1 MKNWAKASKCL
12 EILVNLQTV
21 NHPPTVAK
29 GILMVGRHPFNNSP
43 RVARRGMGKK
53 RENMYMLDKFRYCPV
68 CGSKHFEESTAKS
81 KRCRNCGFE
90 YFLNASSATAA
101 FILNARGELLVERR
115 KEEPGRGTLDLP
127 GGFTEIGETS
137 EEGVVREVMEET
149 NLKVTAA
156 RYLFSLPN
164 VYRYSGIELPTLDMF
179 YECDVEDE
187 SVLAA
192 NDDAAECM
200 WIKPEDIHT
209 EQFGLRS
216 VRWGL
221 VKYLERQK

>member
-115 KEEPGRGTLDLP
+115 K
-127 GGFTEIGETS
+127 
-137 EEGVVREVMEET
+137 
-149 NLKVTAA
+149 
-156 RYLFSLPN
+156 
-164 VYRYSGIELPTLDMF
+164 
-179 YECDVEDE
+179 
-187 SVLAA
+187 
-192 NDDAAECM
+192 
-200 WIKPEDIHT
+200 
-209 EQFGLRS
+209 
-216 VRWGL
+216 
-221 VKYLERQK
+221 